1 MKKLFLS
8 GSTIIVGCLLGVL
21 LSFLK
26 LPNFIIYFLI
36 SLLCTALIF
45 FANKL
50 PVTEVTLDTAEDP
63 ASDSTKMDIS
73 LQLSDTSKNMYLET
87 KKLYEVSETVFNKS
101 NSVMQA
107 VEENN
112 SDILNMNSSIETISA
127 EIDKISLEA
136 STAHNISNAN
146 IDAVENGKEKISTAT
161 ITMAQLI
168 NTNQEF
174 ISIVGKLDQSSQSI
188 YTVIEYIDEVAQK
201 TNMLSLNA
209 SIEAA
214 RAGEYGRGFI
224 VISHEMKKLA
234 EQSLE
239 FNSNIKAFLS
249 EIRENIRAI
258 ENITSD
264 SSKNITST
272 NSAMDDLQLAL
283 DLISKE
289 SSALD
294 NNVYSVLNSSNN
306 IKSLGSSI
314 LKSAEALTLSHD
326 VTYDLMKGNLESISN
341 QWKVIECF
349 KSITENINKLS
360 DDFLSKSIDKS
371 VEEKLIKIGTAIMNY
386 ASDKSSNSLKKL
398 ASSLGVVEIFY
409 ANKQGV
415 FEYASDKSAI
425 GLNIFELDKRY
436 KNFVNSS
443 ESVKPYPL
451 SRKFDTGEL
460 YKFMAVKRADE
471 PGVISVGLSVKDLLK
486 L

>member
-1 MKKLFLS
+1 MKKLILS
-8 GSTIIVGCLLGVL
+8 ASTIIVGCLLGIL

-26 LPNFIIYFLI
+26 VPNYIIYFLI
-36 SLLCTALIF
+36 ALLCTALIF
-45 FANKL
+45 FTNKS
-50 PVTEVTLDTAEDP
+50 PVTKAIEDTHERP
-63 ASDSTKMDIS
+63 ASDNVNLDIS

-112 SDILNMNSSIETISA
+112 SDILNMNKGIETIST
-127 EIDKISLEA
+127 EIDKISVEA
-136 STAHNISNAN
+136 STAHNISNDN
-146 IDAVENGKEKISTAT
+146 INAVESGKGK
-161 ITMAQLI
+161 I
-168 NTNQEF
+168 NTAAVNMTQLVKTNEEF
-174 ISIVGKLDQSSQSI
+174 ISIVAKLDQSSQSI
-188 YTVIEYIDEVAQK
+188 YTVIEYIDQVAQK

-214 RAGEYGRGFI
+214 RAGEYGKGFM
-224 VISHEMKKLA
+224 VITQEIKKLA
-234 EQSLE
+234 EQSVE
-239 FNSNIKAFLS
+239 FSSNIKTFLS

-264 SSKNITST
+264 SSRSITST
-272 NSAMDDLQLAL
+272 NSALDDVELAL

-294 NNVYSVLNSSNN
+294 NNVYSILSSSTN
-306 IKSLGSSI
+306 IKNLGNSM
-314 LKSAEALTLSHD
+314 LNNAKALTLSHD
-326 VTYDLMKGNLESISN
+326 ATYDLMKGNLESIN
-341 QWKVIECF
+341 DQWNVIESF

-360 DDFLSKSIDKS
+360 DDFLSKNVDKS
-371 VEEKLIKIGTAIMNY
+371 VEDKLIKVGKDIMNY
-386 ASDKSSNSLKKL
+386 NGDKNPNALKEL

-415 FEYASDKSAI
+415 FEYATEKGAL

-436 KNFVNSS
+436 KEFVNSD
-443 ESVKPYPL
+443 EVAKPYPL
-451 SRKFDTGEL
+451 SRRFDTGEL
-460 YKFMAVKRADE
+460 YKFMAVKRADG
-471 PGVISVGLSVKDLLK
+471 PGVISVGLSIKDLLK